1 MGCAQAAVALD
12 IEDLEVDATP
22 EDIMLSYVSGEK
34 SKDRTDRT
42 FVTPWFRFLWETYR
56 NLLDILRHN
65 SRLEALYA
73 LTINRTFEFC
83 LKYKRQSEFRRLC
96 ELLRSHLTNIQ
107 RRALYGKE
115 QRDRPDLTIPETLQL
130 YVDTRFEQLKVRI
143 AFTSSWRLTEL

>member
-1 MGCAQAAVALD
+1 
-12 IEDLEVDATP
+12 
-22 EDIMLSYVSGEK
+22 MLSYVSGEK

-73 LTINRTFEFC
+73 LTITRTFEFC
-83 LKYKRQSEFRRLC
+83 FKYKRQSEFRRLC

-107 RRALYGKE
+107 RRALYGKD
-115 QRDRPDLTIPETLQL
+115 QRDRPDLTNPETLQL
-130 YVDTRFEQLKVRI
+130 HVDTRFEQLKVI
-143 AFTSSWRLTEL
+143 LVFISVQLERLITAQVTCPELFCCIMVIGCLQT